1 MMKKMKFKLLKVIAM
16 IIATTAMIS
25 CDEVAFNDKDASS
38 GTLKIH
44 LTDAPFPTDMV
55 AEANVTINKIEVRKE
70 NDDEGY
76 PFITLSEEV
85 MTFNLLELTNGVSA
99 NLVDIEI
106 DTGVYDH
113 VRLYVSEANIVLK
126 DSTVYDLFIPS
137 GAQTGIKIFIDPA
150 VEVAGGLTSE
160 LMLDFDVSKSFVVQ
174 GNPKT
179 PAGIKG
185 FIFKPVIKA
194 SNLTTAGRVAG
205 MVTDTSDVV
214 IDGAEVALWAA
225 DTVYTTTFTD
235 STGAYMFLG
244 VDAGTYDVAFAKEG
258 FLGLIAEDIDV
269 IGGNLTTVN
278 ARLTPEEGT
287 VEEEETENEEETE
300 EEETEEEEETTEG

>member
-1 MMKKMKFKLLKVIAM
+1 MRFKMLKVFALF
-16 IIATTAMIS
+16 IATTAMIS
-25 CDEVAFNDKDASS
+25 CDEVDEANLSS

-55 AEANVTINKIEVRKE
+55 AEANVVINKIDVRKE
-70 NDDEGY
+70 SDDEEN
-76 PFITLSEEV
+76 PFITLSEEE
-85 MTFNLLELTNGVSA
+85 MSFNLLELTNGVSE
-99 NLVDIEI
+99 NLVDIEL

-113 VRLYVSEANIVLK
+113 VRLYVSEASVMLK
-126 DSTVYDLFIPS
+126 DSTVYDLKVPS

-160 LMLDFDVSKSFVVQ
+160 LMLDFNVSKSFVVQ
-174 GNPKT
+174 GNPNT

-194 SNLTTAGRVAG
+194 SNLTTAGRLAG

-214 IDGAEVALWAA
+214 VDGAEVSIWAA

-235 STGAYMFLG
+235 TTGAYMFLG

-258 FLGLIAEDIDV
+258 FMGVAFEDIV
-269 IGGNLTTVN
+269 ITAGNLTTVD
-278 ARLTPEEGT
+278 AQLTP
-287 VEEEETENEEETE
+287 E
-300 EEETEEEEETTEG
+300 EEETEEETEEGTEE